1 MLFHDI
7 FLSFTFSPFFYRK
20 SGVFPLWEVRLIVLK
35 NFALKGQ
42 SWSNGNFFSFTFL
55 CNTLIFLSGH
65 INIWLNFSIYII
77 FQNHLLK
84 WCELSEGFIRFPLLK
99 RHIED
104 YTSDVAHKKQLSM
117 FRFLLLAC
125 KRAKEITADAV
136 FEVIIKALISKKD
149 CFVRKT
155 CSIDVY
161 GLPTWLVPI

>member
-1 MLFHDI
+1 MLHSNWTKGFLRI
-7 FLSFTFSPFFYRK
+7 KFISIFSLIRKELAISWYFLSFTFSPFFYRK

-104 YTSDVAHKKQLSM
+104 
-117 FRFLLLAC
+117 
-125 KRAKEITADAV
+125 
-136 FEVIIKALISKKD
+136 
-149 CFVRKT
+149 
-155 CSIDVY
+155 
-161 GLPTWLVPI
+161 